1 MKQFILKELMPDGLP
16 PRLRQRVQIVERER
30 HRKVRRD
37 DLQMSTVDDGEGCA
51 QNLVAAHD
59 FVDAPLQD
67 GYVARRRYPQRI
79 KYIETRY
86 VGQRSL
92 EIAQMF
98 LRDRSWHDSIF
109 SGRADE
115 GRGSS
120 RRQAGLNH
128 LFEMVR
134 HLRNRR
140 CLEKSRGL
148 ELNFRKVVDVAEN
161 VCGEERVSTRRKE
174 VIVDT
179 NLLELEDLRPTLGQ
193 QFLEG
198 RLWRDEGRRQSSTG
212 RKTQFG
218 RQADTLH
225 FAGRAFWNFT
235 DDEDL
240 ARDLEVGDAAD
251 GELTYVFR
259 RREAVGAQHD
269 RRGDVLPQRG
279 MGDGKGDRLCHR
291 WMFQEYFVDF
301 LGGDFLPTAIDDF
314 PYAASEKKVPV
325 VVEEPEIPCLE
336 PIACKRGRGRH
347 GVAIVARHDARAAHY
362 DLSGLTVG
370 QQSPSFVHNRDL
382 QTDWHAGRSGLAP
395 GRREGIAR
403 DRRGSGFRHGIVLDH
418 GRVEGRLQF
427 RQDVRWQRSGSGT
440 DET

>member
-161 VCGEERVSTRRKE
+161 VCGEERVSARRKE
-174 VIVDT
+174 VIVDAD
-179 NLLELEDLRPTLGQ
+179 LLELEDLRPTLGQ
-193 QFLEG
+193 QFLE
-198 RLWRDEGRRQSSTG
+198 RRSRRDEGRRQSSAG

-225 FAGRAFWNFT
+225 FAGRAFWNFI

-269 RRGDVLPQRG
+269 RRGQGPPQRG
-279 MGDGKGDRLCHR
+279 KGGGQGYRLRHRRIVQGFLRCFLWGQFPPRGDG
-291 WMFQEYFVDF
+291 YFPV
-301 LGGDFLPTAIDDF
+301 GGG
-314 PYAASEKKVPV
+314 EKKGPGGGRR
-325 VVEEPEIPCLE
+325 PENPRLE

-347 GVAIVARHDARAAHY
+347 GVAI
-362 DLSGLTVG
+362 
-370 QQSPSFVHNRDL
+370 
-382 QTDWHAGRSGLAP
+382 
-395 GRREGIAR
+395 
-403 DRRGSGFRHGIVLDH
+403 
-418 GRVEGRLQF
+418 
-427 RQDVRWQRSGSGT
+427 
-440 DET
+440 